1 MKQKEFEN
9 LGKNEIFERIKVE
22 YAQKAKY
29 DYVTGIVFG
38 LLCLAIIIFN
48 AYFFFTRGDSP
59 SFVFLSGI
67 LLLMSLEKV
76 LSSLKA
82 KKIVKASN
90 AEEMLSLNDT
100 FNLRIGKWIP
110 FIVVP
115 ALFLIGYL
123 IYHMITETNIERF
136 GVVLFWLIIAFL
148 VLCFIFLLMML
159 LPLKGNAKDIG
170 WKDEAIVRLRELVE
184 KEKKDTL

>member
-1 MKQKEFEN
+1 MEQKEFEN
-9 LGKNEIFERIKVE
+9 LGKNELFEKIKVE
-22 YAQKAKY
+22 YAQNAKY
-29 DYVTGIVFG
+29 DFVIGIVCG
-38 LLCLAIIIFN
+38 LLCLAIIIFD
-48 AYFFFTRGDSP
+48 AYYFFTRGDSP

-100 FNLRIGKWIP
+100 FNLRIGRWIP

-123 IYHMITETNIERF
+123 IYHIITETNIERF
-136 GVVLFWLIIAFL
+136 GVVQFWLIIAFL
-148 VLCFIFLLMML
+148 VLCFFILLMMFF
-159 LPLKGNAKDIG
+159 PIKGNAKNFG
-170 WKDEAIVRLRELVE
+170 WKDEAIERLSELVE
-184 KEKKDTL
+184 KERKDTL